1 MTKLAANLTTMFN
14 EVAFLDRFEQAA
26 AAGFKAVEF
35 QFPYDHSPNDIVTRL
50 HDHNLQLVLF
60 NMPAGDWQNGERGL
74 ACIPDREMEF
84 LVGVGASLQYAKAMN
99 CHQIHMLAG
108 IPPEGVSE
116 ALARETFIQNLKV
129 AAAACHSEGVTVLIE
144 PINQTGM
151 PGYFLHT
158 QEQAIDLIAS
168 ANQPN
173 IALQMDLYH
182 CLIAQG
188 DPAPYLRDNFKHIS
202 HIQIAGVPGRHE
214 PDVGEMKYA
223 ELFALIDEL
232 GYGGFIGC
240 EYVPASDTVAGLGWA
255 SDYLTG

>member
-1 MTKLAANLTTMFN
+1 MFN

-26 AAGFKAVEF
+26 VAGFKAVEF
-35 QFPYDHSPNDIVTRL
+35 QLPYDHSPSDIATKL

-60 NMPAGDWQNGERGL
+60 NMPAGDWQNGDRGL

-99 CHQIHMLAG
+99 CHQIHML
-108 IPPEGVSE
+108 
-116 ALARETFIQNLKV
+116 
-129 AAAACHSEGVTVLIE
+129 E
-144 PINQTGM
+144 PINQTDM

-173 IALQMDLYH
+173 VALQMDLYH
-182 CLIAQG
+182 CLMAQG
-188 DPAPYLRDNFKHIS
+188 DPAHYLRANLKHIS

-214 PDVGEMKYA
+214 PDIGEMKYG

-232 GYGGFIGC
+232 GYDGFVGC
-240 EYVPASDTVAGLGWA
+240 EYIPAGDPAAGLGWA
-255 SDYLTG
+255 SPYLSG